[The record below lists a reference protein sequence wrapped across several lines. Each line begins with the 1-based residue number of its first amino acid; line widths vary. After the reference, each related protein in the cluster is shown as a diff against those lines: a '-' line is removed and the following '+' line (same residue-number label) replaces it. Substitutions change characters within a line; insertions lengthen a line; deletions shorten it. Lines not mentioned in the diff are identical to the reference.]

1 MDRLTTS
8 AALAAVLVSFALAGC
23 GGNNSGAAATTDTPA
38 TIQGVST
45 PPSVSVVTPKNAD

>member
-23 GGNNSGAAATTDTPA
+23 GGNNTAATTDTPV

-45 PPSVSVVTPKNAD
+45 PPPVSVVTPKNAD

>member
-1 MDRLTTS
+1 MDRLTKS

-23 GGNNSGAAATTDTPA
+23 GGNNTAAPTTDTPA

-45 PPSVSVVTPKNAD
+45 PPTVSVVTPKNAD